1 MSLHDQICL
10 TDLDAIRLRSMARQ
24 LIGARGD
31 PRLQGEALFDL
42 LDAADIVPANA
53 ITPDVVTMNSTV
65 VYDDAD
71 DGRSDTVTLV
81 YPDKA
86 DVTRGRVSVLS
97 PLGRRLIGVRAG
109 ERVSFETP
117 GNGLRSVRV
126 REVVYQPEAAGDW
139 IL

>member
-1 MSLHDQICL
+1 MSLRDQICL

-31 PRLQGEALFDL
+31 PRLQGEELFDL
-42 LDAADIVPANA
+42 LDAADVVPANA
-53 ITPDVVTMNSTV
+53 ITADVVTMNSTL

-71 DGRSDTVTLV
+71 NGSSDTLTLV

-86 DVTRGRVSVLS
+86 DVTRRLVSVLS
-97 PLGRRLIGVRAG
+97 PLGRGLIGVRAG

-117 GNGLRSVRV
+117 GSGLRSVLV

-139 IL
+139 TL